1 MKWSEALIL
10 GGRVHAE
17 IEPELL
23 QEDEGQD
30 GVRAQPDESRNVTFE
45 ESQRTLCGS
54 EPDQVQWSLEL
65 AWKFF
70 FKERLRKYYLS
81 NLKMSV

>member
-1 MKWSEALIL
+1 
-10 GGRVHAE
+10 
-17 IEPELL
+17 
-23 QEDEGQD
+23 
-30 GVRAQPDESRNVTFE
+30 VRAQPDESRNVTFE